1 MTDVTRVLEA
11 IEQGRAKA
19 TDGLLPVVDE
29 ELRRLAARTLSHE
42 RIGQT
47 LQAAALAHEAYLR
60 LAAGAP
66 LGERWSLL
74 RRC

>member
-1 MTDVTRVLEA
+1 MTDVTRILEA
-11 IEQGRAKA
+11 SEQGGAKA

-47 LQAAALAHEAYLR
+47 LQAPALVHEAYLR
-60 LAAGAP
+60 LTVGAL
-66 LGERWSLL
+66 LGERWSFL